1 VPQVPPDQPS
11 VEGSNIRLGNGAVDV
26 FASHSGATYTTKVD
40 GRRTP
45 VHELIIGHTLPRG
58 ARPASVVLDGRR
70 LRQYESRLTNR
81 GLEVAVDA
89 NAGERHTLTITTT

>member
-1 VPQVPPDQPS
+1 
-11 VEGSNIRLGNGAVDV
+11 
-26 FASHSGATYTTKVD
+26 
-40 GRRTP
+40 
-45 VHELIIGHTLPRG
+45 
-58 ARPASVVLDGRR
+58 